1 MRTLDHT
8 LGTCFGPLL
17 ATFYYLRPFV
27 RFSTISTDFGPFFD
41 LTEIDLKLIDYN
53 QLICSKLIVNQ
64 LTSKPRIESNPS
76 FHLSFALNSLQLCPF
91 GSLHQ

>member
-8 LGTCFGPLL
+8 LWTCFGPLL

-41 LTEIDLKLIDYN
+41 LIELDLKLIDYN
-53 QLICSKLIVNQ
+53 QLIN
-64 LTSKPRIESNPS
+64 
-76 FHLSFALNSLQLCPF
+76 
-91 GSLHQ
+91 